1 MVRISGTFASAIH
14 MKHCLIA
21 TLFFLSLCPARAKP
35 EQANNPGGTPLSL
48 QNYLA
53 ELDRWS
59 LDAADLKEHPEHAE
73 AMRRSLPD
81 AWEVTAQ
88 GQHFVVPTAWLR
100 MTLDSLKVNHWL
112 ARDYS
117 IEMQKHLAAMRAD
130 AEAFGQPATIG
141 PGSARSKLDDI
152 LHRRE
157 FEGVRGPTW
166 SEQIQ
171 ARVQNWILDFLEKIF
186 GGMDRHPIAGN
197 ILLWFTVGVAAFLL
211 VLFLMRYFLARKESA
226 DLKLE
231 SALPASPTWKDWGR
245 DALAAAGRSEYREA
259 IRLAYWAG
267 IFRMEES
274 GAWQVDRARTHRE
287 YLRLLTA
294 DDSLRAPLARVTS
307 QFELTWYGGNPA
319 SARDFE
325 NVVEQLEA
333 LGCNLRWRPA
343 TANS

>member
-1 MVRISGTFASAIH
+1 M
-14 MKHCLIA
+14 
-21 TLFFLSLCPARAKP
+21 P
-35 EQANNPGGTPLSL
+35 EQANMPARAPLNL

-59 LDAADLKEHPEHAE
+59 GEAANLRAHPEHAE
-73 AMRRSLPD
+73 SLRRSLPD
-81 AWEVTAQ
+81 AWQVTAQ

-130 AEAFGQPATIG
+130 AEAFGQHDGIS
-141 PGSARSKLDDI
+141 PGSARNKLDEI

-157 FEGVRGPTW
+157 FQGVQGPTW
-166 SEQIQ
+166 FELLQT
-171 ARVQNWILDFLEKIF
+171 RVQNWILDFLEKIF
-186 GGMDRHPIAGN
+186 GGMDRHPIAGK
-197 ILLWFTVGVAAFLL
+197 ILLWFAVGAASFLSM
-211 VLFLMRYFLARKESA
+211 LFLMRYFLGRKEIA
-226 DLKLE
+226 NLKLE
-231 SALPASPTWKDWGR
+231 SAGPASPTWKDWGR
-245 DALAAAGRSEYREA
+245 DALAAAGRSDYREA

-267 IFRMEES
+267 IFRMEEL
-274 GAWQVDRARTHRE
+274 GAWQADRARTHRE
-287 YLRLLTA
+287 YLRLLA
-294 DDSLRAPLARVTS
+294 IDDSHRAPLARVTS

-325 NVVEQLEA
+325 TVVELLEA